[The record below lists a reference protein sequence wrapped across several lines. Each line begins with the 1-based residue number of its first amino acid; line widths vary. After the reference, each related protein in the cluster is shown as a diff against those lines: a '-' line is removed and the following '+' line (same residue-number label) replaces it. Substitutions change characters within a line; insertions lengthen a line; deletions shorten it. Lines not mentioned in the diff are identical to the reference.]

1 MEASQNARL
10 QIKVKVV
17 STLEFFFFYGVKCRH
32 RRSLRSSSSRL
43 PAFFGGKAMF
53 SSQPWDNFWP
63 VVGFVHSH
71 FLVSV
76 QWFIYSH
83 SFIHSFRIFFFLN
96 LQCKFQT
103 LLCANCDVHL
113 LLDLVQRLFPFP
125 GTLGT
130 LPTLTLCSDL
140 RSSSFSAPSPPLPP
154 PPLREPTPPNSS

>member
-1 MEASQNARL
+1 MSSPSF
-10 QIKVKVV
+10 IKVIKFTTSCLFRGQSHV
-17 STLEFFFFYGVKCRH
+17 FFTALRQLLTSGWVCSQSFPRF
-32 RRSLRSSSSRL
+32 RSVLHL
-43 PAFFGGKAMF
+43 F
-53 SSQPWDNFWP
+53 
-63 VVGFVHSH
+63 
-71 FLVSV
+71 
-76 QWFIYSH
+76 